1 MTTFGKKL
9 HSLMKDN
16 KITQQELAE
25 KLNVRRGSVSNW
37 VTDRRMPD
45 SDTIVDL
52 ANIFNVTT
60 DYLLGNDKNIKDNTN
75 SKNLMF
81 DNAQDA
87 LKFILK
93 QPNIMAFDVP
103 ELTDEEIIEFA
114 NDILDYIEFISSK
127 HNKNKK

>member
-75 SKNLMF
+75 SKDLIF

-127 HNKNKK
+127 HNKHKK

>member
-60 DYLLGNDKNIKDNTN
+60 DYLLGNDKNIKDDTN
-75 SKNLMF
+75 SKDLIF

>member
-60 DYLLGNDKNIKDNTN
+60 DYLLGNDKNIKDDIN
-75 SKNLMF
+75 SKDLIF

>member
-75 SKNLMF
+75 SKNLIF

>member
-60 DYLLGNDKNIKDNTN
+60 DYLLGNDKNIKDDIN
-75 SKNLMF
+75 SKDLIF

-93 QPNIMAFDVP
+93 QPNIMAFDIP

>member
-75 SKNLMF
+75 SKDLIF

>member
-75 SKNLMF
+75 SKNLIF

-93 QPNIMAFDVP
+93 QPNIMAFDIP

>member
-60 DYLLGNDKNIKDNTN
+60 DYLLGNDKNIKDDIN
-75 SKNLMF
+75 SKDLIF

-93 QPNIMAFDVP
+93 QPNIMAFDIP

-127 HNKNKK
+127 HNKHKK

>member
-60 DYLLGNDKNIKDNTN
+60 DYLLGNDKNIKDDIN
-75 SKNLMF
+75 SKGLIF

>member
-60 DYLLGNDKNIKDNTN
+60 DYLLGNDKNIKDGI
-75 SKNLMF
+75 NLKDLIF

>member
-75 SKNLMF
+75 SKDLIF

-103 ELTDEEIIEFA
+103 DLTDEEIIEFA

>member
-60 DYLLGNDKNIKDNTN
+60 DYLLGNDKNIKGDIN
-75 SKNLMF
+75 SKDLIF

>member
-60 DYLLGNDKNIKDNTN
+60 DYLLGNDKNIKGDIN
-75 SKNLMF
+75 SKDITF

-127 HNKNKK
+127 HNKHKK

>member
-60 DYLLGNDKNIKDNTN
+60 DYLLGNDKNIKGDIN
-75 SKNLMF
+75 SKDITF

-93 QPNIMAFDVP
+93 QPNIMAFDIP

>member
-60 DYLLGNDKNIKDNTN
+60 DYLLGNDKNIKDGIN
-75 SKNLMF
+75 SKDLIF

-93 QPNIMAFDVP
+93 QPNIMAFDIP

>member
-60 DYLLGNDKNIKDNTN
+60 DYLLGNDKNIKGDIN
-75 SKNLMF
+75 SKDITF

>member
-75 SKNLMF
+75 SKDLIF

-93 QPNIMAFDVP
+93 QPNIMAFEIP

-127 HNKNKK
+127 HNKHKK

>member
-75 SKNLMF
+75 SKDLMF

>member
-52 ANIFNVTT
+52 ANMFNVTT
-60 DYLLGNDKNIKDNTN
+60 DYLLGNDKNIKDGI
-75 SKNLMF
+75 NLKDIRF

-93 QPNIMAFDVP
+93 QPSLMAFGVP
-103 ELTDEEIIEFA
+103 ELTDEEIIKFA
-114 NDILDYIEFISSK
+114 NDILTHIEFISYK

>member
-9 HSLMKDN
+9 HSLMKEN

-25 KLNVRRGSVSNW
+25 RLNVRRGSVSNW
-37 VTDRRMPD
+37 VTDRRVPD
-45 SDTIVDL
+45 NNTIVEL

-60 DYLLGNDKNIKDNTN
+60 DYLLGNENIKDDINL
-75 SKNLMF
+75 KNIRF

-87 LKFILK
+87 LAFILK
-93 QPNIMAFDVP
+93 QQSLMAFGVP
-103 ELTDEEIIEFA
+103 ELTDDELIEFA
-114 NDILDYIEFISSK
+114 NDILEHIEFISYK

>member
-9 HSLMKDN
+9 HSLMKEN

-25 KLNVRRGSVSNW
+25 RLNVRRGSVSNW
-37 VTDRRMPD
+37 VTDRRVPD
-45 SDTIVDL
+45 NNTIVEL

-60 DYLLGNDKNIKDNTN
+60 DFLLGNENTKDDINFKNIR
-75 SKNLMF
+75 F

-87 LKFILK
+87 LAFILK
-93 QPNIMAFDVP
+93 QPSIMAFGVP
-103 ELTDEEIIEFA
+103 ELTDDELIEFA
-114 NDILDYIEFISSK
+114 NDILEHIEFISYK

>member
-60 DYLLGNDKNIKDNTN
+60 DYLLENDKNIKDDIN
-75 SKNLMF
+75 SKGLMF

>member
-60 DYLLGNDKNIKDNTN
+60 DYLLGNDKNIKDSTN
-75 SKNLMF
+75 SKDLIF

>member
-60 DYLLGNDKNIKDNTN
+60 DYLLGNDKNIKDGI
-75 SKNLMF
+75 NLKDITF

>member
-9 HSLMKDN
+9 HSLMKEN

-25 KLNVRRGSVSNW
+25 RLNVRRGSVSNW
-37 VTDRRMPD
+37 VTDRRVPD
-45 SDTIVDL
+45 NNTIVEL

-60 DYLLGNDKNIKDNTN
+60 DFLLGNENIKDDINL
-75 SKNLMF
+75 KNIRF

-87 LKFILK
+87 LAFILK
-93 QPNIMAFDVP
+93 QPSIMAFGVP
-103 ELTDEEIIEFA
+103 ELTDDELIEFA
-114 NDILDYIEFISSK
+114 NDILEHIEFISYK

>member
-75 SKNLMF
+75 SKNLIF

-114 NDILDYIEFISSK
+114 NDILDYI
-127 HNKNKK
+127 

>member
-75 SKNLMF
+75 SKDLIF

-93 QPNIMAFDVP
+93 QPNIMAFDIP

-127 HNKNKK
+127 HNKHKK

>member
-9 HSLMKDN
+9 HSLMKEN

-25 KLNVRRGSVSNW
+25 RLNVRRGSVSNW
-37 VTDRRMPD
+37 VTDRRVPD
-45 SDTIVDL
+45 NNTIVEL

-60 DYLLGNDKNIKDNTN
+60 DYLLGNENIKDDINL
-75 SKNLMF
+75 KNIRF

-87 LKFILK
+87 LAFILK
-93 QPNIMAFDVP
+93 QPSIMAFGVP
-103 ELTDEEIIEFA
+103 ELTDDELIEFA
-114 NDILDYIEFISSK
+114 NDILEHIEFISYK

>member
-1 MTTFGKKL
+1 
-9 HSLMKDN
+9 
-16 KITQQELAE
+16 
-25 KLNVRRGSVSNW
+25 
-37 VTDRRMPD
+37 
-45 SDTIVDL
+45 
-52 ANIFNVTT
+52 
-60 DYLLGNDKNIKDNTN
+60 
-75 SKNLMF
+75 MF

>member
-60 DYLLGNDKNIKDNTN
+60 DYLLGNDKNIKDDIN
-75 SKNLMF
+75 SKGLMF

-93 QPNIMAFDVP
+93 QPNIMAFDIP

>member
-60 DYLLGNDKNIKDNTN
+60 DYLLGNDKNIKDDIN
-75 SKNLMF
+75 SKGLMF

>member
-75 SKNLMF
+75 SKDLIF

-93 QPNIMAFDVP
+93 QPNIMAFDIP